1 MGKRIAVYSTA
12 WNAELIGGIL
22 HGMSS
27 RAQETGNSVYIFNTY
42 GGFHK
47 ERELCFCLRTW
58 MTILSRR
65 TV

>member
-27 RAQETGNSVYIFNTY
+27 IGYILTFEGEEELEMDDYIKQADNMMYKIKQEKKKG
-42 GGFHK
+42 
-47 ERELCFCLRTW
+47 RQ
-58 MTILSRR
+58 
-65 TV
+65 